1 MAVRIPDYQVSGDGT
16 VSVYLLH
23 GIYGSKE
30 YWRYLTGRLVTRGYR
45 VVAWDAPGYGLSPLP
60 DPFNFDVVAEAAAAL
75 IRATGTRRNIVFG
88 QSMGGQIAPR
98 IRLKA
103 PDVVHGL
110 VISSTIGYFGNRT
123 KEEQE
128 EFVRRRTGHA
138 HGDSVAA
145 NLSVINSLRAKDS
158 TGPEVD
164 FVREVAARTAPETVE
179 AAVAAV
185 RSYPEADA
193 VATIR
198 AVSVPTLLVAG
209 ALDETAPP
217 STMRR
222 VADMIPNS
230 EFCVVSGSGHYPWA
244 ENPAEFDQFFF
255 GFLEKHFGGGAARR

>member
-1 MAVRIPDYQVSGDGT
+1 MAVRVPDYQVSGEGPVT
-16 VSVYLLH
+16 VYLLH

-30 YWRYLTGRLVTRGYR
+30 YWRYLTERLVTRGYR
-45 VVAWDAPGYGLSPLP
+45 AVAWDAPGYGLSPLP
-60 DPFNFDVVAEAAAAL
+60 NPFSFDVVAEAGAAL
-75 IRATGTRRNIVFG
+75 IRATGTKRNIVFG

-103 PDVVHGL
+103 PDAVHGL

-128 EFVRRRTGHA
+128 EFVRKRTGHA
-138 HGDSVAA
+138 QTDSVAA
-145 NLSVINSLRAKDS
+145 NLAVVNSLRAKDS
-158 TGPEVD
+158 SGPEVD
-164 FVREVAARTAPETVE
+164 FVREVAARTAPKTVE
-179 AAVAAV
+179 AAVTAV

-209 ALDETAPP
+209 AVDETAPP

-222 VADMIPNS
+222 IADMIPNA
-230 EFCVVSGSGHYPWA
+230 ELCVVSGSGHYPWA
-244 ENPAEFDQFFF
+244 ENPADFDQFLF
-255 GFLEKHFGGGAARR
+255 GFLEKHFGGRPAK